1 MGRLHLL
8 ELEDQPWFPAGIRN
22 LMTDF
27 LDFFASLTER
37 PFEAFVPKLR
47 QAMEAS
53 ETWEIVDLCTGSA
66 GPAVMISRML
76 KEREGYAVS
85 ARLTDL
91 FPNRERFQAVHSG
104 NGSFVYVEEPVDA
117 RRVPPSLDGFRLI
130 VNGFHH
136 FQPEEA
142 RGILADAVSNR
153 RGIAVLEFV
162 GRSFP
167 GFAGVMT
174 VPLTVW
180 LLTPFIRPFRW
191 HRLFWTYLVPVVPF
205 CCLWDGIVSC
215 FRVYSPKEM
224 RTLIEGVASD
234 GYEWEAGR
242 LPMRGGPAL
251 TYLLGRPVLDPRR
264 NRPDS

>member
-8 ELEDQPWFPAGIRN
+8 ELEDQPWFPAGLRN

-27 LDFFASLTER
+27 LDVFASLTER

-47 QAMEAS
+47 RAMEAA
-53 ETWEIVDLCTGSA
+53 ETREIVDLCSGSA
-66 GPAVMISRML
+66 GPAVVISRML
-76 KEREGYAVS
+76 KEREGYAVT
-85 ARLTDL
+85 ALLTDL
-91 FPNRERFQAVHSG
+91 YPNRERFQALHSE
-104 NGSFVYVEEPVDA
+104 NGSLVYVEEPVDA
-117 RRVPPSLDGFRLI
+117 RHVPASLDGFRLL

-136 FQPEEA
+136 FRPDEA
-142 RGILADAVSNR
+142 RGILADAVKNR
-153 RGIAVLEFV
+153 QGIAVLEFV
-162 GRSFP
+162 GRSVP
-167 GFAGVMT
+167 AFAGVLA

-191 HRLFWTYLVPVVPF
+191 RRLFWTYLVPLVPF

-215 FRVYSPKEM
+215 CRVYSPEEM
-224 RTLIEGVASD
+224 RRLIDGVASD

-251 TYLLGRPVLDPRR
+251 SYLLGRPVLQPLRDC
-264 NRPDS
+264 PDS